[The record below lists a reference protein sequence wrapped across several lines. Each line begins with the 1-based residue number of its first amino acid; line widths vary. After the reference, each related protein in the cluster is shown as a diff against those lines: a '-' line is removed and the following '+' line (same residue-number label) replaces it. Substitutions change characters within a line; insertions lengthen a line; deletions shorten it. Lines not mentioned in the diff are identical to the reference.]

1 MAFKFKVGQV
11 VKFIDCEENKFSPP
25 HGSIGTVLKV
35 GAIGMDYLV
44 KFPNAWLPEGCN
56 LWYHEDELEAVED
69 GGKEELVDT
78 TVSNIE
84 GVCYRLQLH
93 PLDCV

>member
-35 GAIGMDYLV
+35 GAIGVDYLV
-44 KFPNAWLPEGCN
+44 EFPNTWIPEGCN
-56 LWYHEDELEAVED
+56 FWYHEDELEAVED
-69 GGKEELVDT
+69 GRKEEFICT
-78 TVSNIE
+78 AVSDIE
-84 GVCYRLQLH
+84 RVRYRL
-93 PLDCV
+93 

>member
-35 GAIGMDYLV
+35 GAIGVDYLV
-44 KFPNAWLPEGCN
+44 EFPNTWIPEGCN
-56 LWYHEDELEAVED
+56 FWYHEDELEAVAD
-69 GGKEELVDT
+69 GRKEKFICT
-78 TVSNIE
+78 AMSNIKRI
-84 GVCYRLQLH
+84 CHKL
-93 PLDCV
+93 